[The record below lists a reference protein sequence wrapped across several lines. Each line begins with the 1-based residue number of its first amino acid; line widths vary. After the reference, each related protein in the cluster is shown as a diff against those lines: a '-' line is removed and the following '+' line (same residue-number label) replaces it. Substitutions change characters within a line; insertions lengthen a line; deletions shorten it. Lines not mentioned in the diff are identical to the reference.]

1 MKNQLILLCV
11 SLILSGCAWVELT
24 SQGEQVRIISAAD
37 AAVCDKLGQTTA
49 TVADSI
55 GVVKRRNDII
65 AANLEKLARN
75 TAADMHGN
83 AIVAVSPIEN
93 GKQSFDVYRCTP

>member
-1 MKNQLILLCV
+1 MKNKLILLCV
-11 SLILSGCAWVELT
+11 SLILNGCAWVELT

-37 AAVCDKLGQTTA
+37 AAACDKLGQTTA

-75 TAADMHGN
+75 TAADMKGN